1 MFDDDE
7 HDDDSFYQKMI
18 DLSEIPTVSSSQ
30 SQFIST
36 STSTVTQETSS
47 SSINEGRLEHNIW
60 KIASNSWTNLLFF

>member
-30 SQFIST
+30 SQSITT

-60 KIASNSWTNLLFF
+60 KLLQAAGQFNIF